1 MTQEFSFPTQDF
13 ILLGK
18 VVKAH
23 GMRGEFK
30 MVSFSGQPENLSAY
44 KELILVD
51 RKGTMSPALSVIS
64 TRNKGKM
71 AIVHLES
78 ISDRTRAEYLEGMGV
93 LLARKELPALKEDE
107 FYWHEV
113 IGKKVNDLTGVFVGT
128 VGNIFSNGKQDILVI
143 HDGENEILVP
153 ITRET
158 IVAETGEA
166 VTIDPPPG
174 LLELY
179 RNSAGNGYPPE

>member
-1 MTQEFSFPTQDF
+1 MTREFSFPSQDF

-30 MVSFSGQPENLSAY
+30 MIPFSGQPENLSAY
-44 KELILVD
+44 RKLVLVD
-51 RKGTMSPALSVIS
+51 KKGKMSPALSVIT

-78 ISDRTRAEYLEGMGV
+78 ITDRTRAEYLEGMGV
-93 LLARKELPALKEDE
+93 LLARNELPALKKDE

-113 IGKKVNDLTGVFVGT
+113 IGKKVYDLKGIFVGT
-128 VGNIFSNGKQDILVI
+128 VKNIFSNGKQDILVI
-143 HDGENEILVP
+143 QDGENEILVP
-153 ITRET
+153 ITREN
-158 IVAETGEA
+158 IAAETREEL
-166 VTIDPPPG
+166 TIDPPPG

-179 RNSAGNGYPPE
+179 RNSTGNGYSPE

>member
-1 MTQEFSFPTQDF
+1 MTQEFSFPSQDF

-18 VVKAH
+18 VLKAH

-30 MVSFSGQPENLSAY
+30 MIPFSGQPENISAY
-44 KELILVD
+44 KELVLVD
-51 RKGTMSPALSVIS
+51 KKGKMSPSLSIIG

-78 ISDRTRAEYLEGMGV
+78 ITDRTRAEYLEGMGV
-93 LLARKELPALKEDE
+93 LLSRNELPVLKEDE

-113 IGKKVNDLTGVFVGT
+113 IGKKVHNLEGVFVGIVT
-128 VGNIFSNGKQDILVI
+128 NIFSNGKQDVLVI
-143 HDGENEILVP
+143 QDGENEILVP
-153 ITRET
+153 ITREN
-158 IVAETGEA
+158 IVAETGEKL
-166 VTIDPPPG
+166 TIDPPPG

-179 RNSAGNGYPPE
+179 RDSTGNGYLSE